1 VRGLETLKL
10 ERFPHRAFLMASA
23 ALAALALDF
32 VTKTIAVGVAPH
44 TLLFNV
50 SNLTPFGLG
59 ASLIFV
65 AAATSLMACVLPPRV
80 VAVGAGVALGGSLGN
95 LVSRSWWSERGGSP
109 DFIPLADGSTA
120 NVADFFIAIGLATT
134 LVGSVVW
141 LGWTIAVRHT

>member
-1 VRGLETLKL
+1 VRGLDTLKL
-10 ERFPHRAFLMASA
+10 ERFPHRAFLMTSA
-23 ALAALALDF
+23 ALVAFALDF
-32 VTKTIAVGVAPH
+32 FTKTIAVAAAPR
-44 TLLFNV
+44 TLLFHV
-50 SNLTPFGLG
+50 SSQEPFGLG

-65 AAATSLMACVLPPRV
+65 AAATSLMACVLPPRPV
-80 VAVGAGVALGGSLGN
+80 SVGAGVALGGGLGN

>member
-1 VRGLETLKL
+1 VRFRLLHEDDCRRSRPT
-10 ERFPHRAFLMASA
+10 
-23 ALAALALDF
+23 
-32 VTKTIAVGVAPH
+32 

-50 SNLTPFGLG
+50 STLTPFGLG

-65 AAATSLMACVLPPRV
+65 AGATSLMACVLPPRLI
-80 VAVGAGVALGGSLGN
+80 AIGAGVALGGSLGN
-95 LVSRSWWSERGGSP
+95 LVSRSWWSDRGGSP

-120 NVADFFIAIGLATT
+120 NIADVCIAIGLATT

>member
-1 VRGLETLKL
+1 MRGLETLEL

-23 ALAALALDF
+23 ALAAFALDF
-32 VTKTIAVGVAPH
+32 FTKTIAVAVAPS

-59 ASLIFV
+59 ANLIFV
-65 AAATSLMACVLPPRV
+65 AAATSLMACILPPRLI
-80 VAVGAGVALGGSLGN
+80 AVGAGVALGGGLGN
-95 LVSRSWWSERGGSP
+95 LASRNWWSERGGSP

-120 NVADFFIAIGLATT
+120 NAADLFIAIGLATT

-141 LGWTIAVRHT
+141 LGWTIVVRHT

>member
-1 VRGLETLKL
+1 
-10 ERFPHRAFLMASA
+10 MASA
-23 ALAALALDF
+23 ALAAFALDF
-32 VTKTIAVGVAPH
+32 FTKTIAVALAPN

-59 ASLIFV
+59 ASLILV

-95 LVSRSWWSERGGSP
+95 LVSRSWWSHRGGSP
-109 DFIPLADGSTA
+109 DFIRLPDGSTA

-134 LVGSVVW
+134 LVGIIVW